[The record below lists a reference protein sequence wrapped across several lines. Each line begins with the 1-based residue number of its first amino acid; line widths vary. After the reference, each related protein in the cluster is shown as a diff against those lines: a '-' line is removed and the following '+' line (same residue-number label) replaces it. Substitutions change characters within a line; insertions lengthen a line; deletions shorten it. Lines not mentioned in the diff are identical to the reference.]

1 VGLGP
6 KICDLGLGW
15 KNPLL
20 SVVVSNGSSVVANVL
35 LIASSLTVGCEKEPE
50 SRLLSVNEKEGLLPL
65 RLLIMEGEVSGRGV
79 VNSSSGKASVTVN
92 DGRCLLLLEKRVS
105 LGRLTSETGRLV
117 ATGLSVC
124 GTVGGGGG
132 VVVTTGAALR
142 IEAST
147 GAASRIEASMGAA
160 SR

>member
-20 SVVVSNGSSVVANVL
+20 SVVVSNGSSVVTNVL
-35 LIASSLTVGCEKEPE
+35 LASSLTVGCEKEPE
-50 SRLLSVNEKEGLLPL
+50 SRLLSANEKEGLFPL
-65 RLLIMEGEVSGRGV
+65 RLLIMEGEVNGSVV
-79 VNSSSGKASVTVN
+79 VNSSSGKAFVTVN

-105 LGRLTSETGRLV
+105 LGRLTSKTGRLV